1 MRLNRL
7 STPMILLALLAV
19 VAAGC
24 RKEEKTPDHSFY
36 SDIKSVNKLVLAQ
49 MSVSKMSYL
58 EDLKLEDAKGLKQTV
73 EALGDAVKIG
83 SRKAAYSYN
92 TYLRAFLD
100 MTELTPEDVTIDEK
114 SKTIRLTLPEI
125 KVEIQGRDPGLKE
138 EHYRVSGLRSPINAR
153 ERAEIKEKMNT
164 AVKEEINKNPEFR
177 NNLLSQAKI
186 KAISFFQEIGKDNGY
201 NIDVTFK

>member
-7 STPMILLALLAV
+7 SIPAILLALISVL
-19 VAAGC
+19 AAGC
-24 RKEEKTPDHSFY
+24 SKEEKAPDHSFY
-36 SDIKSVNKLVLAQ
+36 SEIKSVNKLVLAQ
-49 MSVSKMSYL
+49 MSVSKMSYI

-92 TYLRAFLD
+92 TYLRAYLD
-100 MTELTPEDVTIDEK
+100 MTELQPEDVTIDEK
-114 SKTIRLTLPEI
+114 TKTIRLALPAI

-138 EHYRVSGLRSPINAR
+138 EHYRVSGLRSQINAR

-164 AVKEEINKNPEFR
+164 AVKEEINRNPEFR

-186 KAISFFQEIGKDNGY
+186 KAISFFQEIGKENGY